1 MPPKLPP
8 ALEYQLSRMPS
19 QSSVWRVSL
28 LALLLL
34 AALLPLLASVVQAAA
49 DTHLHATIS
58 DARTGTRIS
67 HATIAVQRD
76 NGSTLR
82 ATTGDDGSAL
92 LVVPATRRPYERV
105 TITIDAAGYGTRTLS
120 NTLLYPA
127 IERRL
132 TVTLSNAPQQQQV
145 DLPTADSGRDP
156 DKRDTPPPA
165 AVPLQQAGDLTPPAT
180 IRVARTGHKDCA
192 AWLDA
197 GRPVLRVETVPF
209 REYVKN
215 VLPNEWIAG
224 WQPEALKAGALAVKM
239 YAWRHI
245 LIERRKDIGA
255 DIVDNT
261 CDQYYVPGTQQ
272 ASTDAAVDETWDYVL
287 QRNKS
292 FLPIFYLS
300 TRDRCTTSPYQPC
313 MPQWGTQEDAQ
324 AGDSWQTIV
333 QRYYGPADLFWG
345 NLGQPTPSPTRI
357 PAQSYSYAYVEQ
369 NPISGSPLARISGS
383 AIWEVRLR
391 NTGTATWYRNRSDQ
405 CNIYL
410 GTGEPGVFGN
420 SNPLRNQDHIS
431 PLYQPGAAGWL
442 EGSDTAGKRIFLMEE
457 QVPPGAVGSFRFAV
471 AAPDL
476 VGELRPYFTPLV
488 GGVGCSNSFW
498 LPTQGIYFTAEPF
511 PFSYELV
518 RVSPAAGTLFDTPQ
532 TFELVLRNTGT
543 ATWYRHPNTPGNPGT
558 ATVRLATGMPTA
570 SSSDATY
577 LQPEHRSPFYVAGGV
592 GWLSDQANRIV
603 MQEER
608 VAPGQQATFRFAAQ
622 PPADLED
629 MLLEAAFTPYVE
641 GRGWFS
647 HQAGTRISV
656 QLPPR
661 RVALQLLPADL
672 IVTPG
677 TSPTVMLRAST
688 GNQQADQIRIE
699 LGYDPALVQLVD
711 ASTAAT
717 TTITL
722 AAGLPLGVV
731 GTGRIDPQAGRATL
745 WITST
750 GGLLQGS
757 FDLATLQVRLHP
769 NLLGTSGMVQSSIVL
784 EPASDMWHNGT
795 SLNPQ
800 IAASSATLLPAS
812 IYRTYLSLVRGR

>member
-1 MPPKLPP
+1 MRNP
-8 ALEYQLSRMPS
+8 ALRLVP
-19 QSSVWRVSL
+19 L
-28 LALLLL
+28 LALLILL
-34 AALLPLLASVVQAAA
+34 SAVLPLLPSAVYAED
-49 DTHLHATIS
+49 DTRIRATIT

-67 HATIAVQRD
+67 GAVVAVQRTD
-76 NGSTLR
+76 GTTQQ
-82 ATTGDDGSAL
+82 APTGDDGTAL
-92 LVVPATRRPYERV
+92 LVVPATRSPYERV

-120 NTLLYPA
+120 NTLIYPA

-132 TVTLSNAPQQQQV
+132 TVTLSTAAQQQQV
-145 DLPTADSGRDP
+145 DLPTADSGRTP

-165 AVPLQQAGDLTPPAT
+165 PVPLQQAGDLAPPAT

-272 ASTDAAVDETWDYVL
+272 ASTDAAVDATWDYVL
-287 QRNKS
+287 QRDNN
-292 FLPIFYLS
+292 FMPIFYLS
-300 TRDRCTTSPYQPC
+300 TRQRCDTSPYQPC

-324 AGDSWQTIV
+324 AGDDWQTIV
-333 QRYYGPADLFWG
+333 QRYYGPADLFRPT
-345 NLGQPTPSPTRI
+345 LEPPTPTPSPTRS
-357 PAQSYSYAYVEQ
+357 PVQSYSYAYVEQ

-391 NTGTATWYRNRSDQ
+391 NTGSATWYRSSSEQ

-420 SNPLRNQDHIS
+420 SNPLRNQDHVS
-431 PLYQPGAAGWL
+431 PLYQAGAAGWL
-442 EGSDTAGKRIFLMEE
+442 AGSDTSGKRITLFEE
-457 QVPPGAVGSFRFAV
+457 QVSPGAVGSFRFAV
-471 AAPDL
+471 VAPDL

-488 GGVGCSNSFW
+488 GGPGCSNSFW

-518 RVSPAAGTLFDTPQ
+518 RSSLADGTRFDAPQ
-532 TFELVLRNTGT
+532 TIELILRNTGT
-543 ATWYRHPNTPGNPGT
+543 ATWYRNFDTPGNPGT
-558 ATVRLATGMPTA
+558 ATVRLATGMPTPTGT
-570 SSSDATY
+570 SPY
-577 LQPEHRSPFYVAGGV
+577 MQPMHRSPLYVAGGV
-592 GWLSDQANRIV
+592 GWLSEQADRIV
-603 MQEER
+603 MQEQQ
-608 VAPGQQATFRFAAQ
+608 VAPGQQATFRFAVQ

-629 MLLEAAFTPYVE
+629 MLLEAYFTPYVE
-641 GRGWFS
+641 GRGWLT

-661 RVALQLLPADL
+661 NEVSLRVLPDRF
-672 IVTPG
+672 IVTPI
-677 TSPTVMLRAST
+677 TSPTLTIRAST
-688 GNQQADQIRIE
+688 GTQQADQFRVD
-699 LGYDPALVQLVD
+699 LRYDPTQVQLVD
-711 ASTAAT
+711 ASSAS
-717 TTITL
+717 TITL
-722 AAGLPLGVV
+722 TLPPSLPLGIT
-731 GTGRIDPQAGRATL
+731 GTGSIDPQSGTATL
-745 WITST
+745 LITST
-750 GGLLQGS
+750 SGLVQGTL
-757 FDLATLQVRLHP
+757 DLATVRVGLHP
-769 NLLGTSGMVQSSIVL
+769 DLIGTSGTLTSSMVLEQSSDVL
-784 EPASDMWHNGT
+784 RAGT
-795 SLNPQ
+795 SLTPQ
-800 IAASSATLLPAS
+800 TGVTTATLLPANS
-812 IYRTYLSLVRGR
+812 FGVYLPLVRGR